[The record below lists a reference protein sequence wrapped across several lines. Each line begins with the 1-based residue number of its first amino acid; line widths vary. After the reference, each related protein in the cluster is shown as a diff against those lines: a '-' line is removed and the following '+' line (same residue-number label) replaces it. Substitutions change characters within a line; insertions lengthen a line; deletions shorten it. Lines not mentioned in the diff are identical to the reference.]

1 MSTTTIAPRV
11 APFDIQGELPD
22 TERVE
27 NAMRSFVA
35 DFGATA
41 AAHMSACVR
50 CGLCAEACHF
60 YLQTGEAKYTPIHK
74 LKPFEQAYNREVGP
88 FAPLFRWLGLSR
100 KVTIEELEEWECL
113 IYNSCTL
120 CGRCTLI
127 CPMGIDIA
135 ELVKEARHGM
145 YKAGL
150 LPARLATI
158 TRNAETRHSPF
169 GTEEDFVRTIHEIEA
184 KFAVTLPLDKTKADI
199 LVTTA
204 PGELEEDQKSIAG
217 LAKILDAIGADWTMS
232 SHAFEATNF
241 GFLSGNMELQR
252 DLTMR
257 IIDKAVEIGAQ
268 TLLLPECGHAYGAAR
283 WEAASW
289 YGKPLPVRVLHMVE
303 FLAELI
309 ETGRIKVGKVGES
322 CTFHDPCQMVR
333 RGGLEEAPR
342 SILAALGYELHEMR
356 DHGAFAFCCGG
367 GGGVLANARAEPLRL
382 RVFELKKRQIE
393 ETGAEHFITSCGQCR
408 LTFEKGT
415 AAFHWDKH
423 PESLL
428 ELVADNLIGGK
439 TST

>member
-1 MSTTTIAPRV
+1 MSATAVTPAI
-11 APFDIQGELPD
+11 APFDRQGDLPD
-22 TERVE
+22 AERVQ

-41 AAHMSACVR
+41 ATHMSSCVR

-60 YLQTGEAKYTPIHK
+60 YVQTGDPKYTPIHK

-88 FAPLFRWLGLSR
+88 FAPLYRWLGLSR
-100 KVTIEELEEWECL
+100 KVTIEELEEWESL
-113 IYNSCTL
+113 IYDSCTL

-150 LPARLATI
+150 LPARLAAI
-158 TRNAETRHSPF
+158 TRNAEMRHSPF
-169 GTEEDFVRTIHEIEA
+169 GTVEDFVRTIHEIEE
-184 KFAVTLPLDKTKADI
+184 KFGIQLPLDKPKADI

-217 LAKILDAIGADWTMS
+217 LAKILGSIGADWTFS

-241 GFLSGNMELQR
+241 GFLSGNMALQR

-257 IIDKAVEIGAQ
+257 IIDKAVEIGAG

-283 WEAASW
+283 WEAAAW
-289 YGKPLPVRVLHMVE
+289 YDKPIPLRVLHMVE

-309 ETGRIKVGKVGES
+309 ETGEIQVGKVGDS
-322 CTFHDPCQMVR
+322 ATFHDPCQMVR

-342 SILAALGYELHEMR
+342 KILAALGYELREMK
-356 DHGAFAFCCGG
+356 DHGAFGYCCGG

-382 RVFELKKRQIE
+382 RVFELKKHQIE
-393 ETGAEHFITSCGQCR
+393 ATGAEHFITSCGQCR
-408 LTFEKGT
+408 LTFVKGAT
-415 AAFHWDKH
+415 AFHWNKL

-428 ELVADNLIGGK
+428 ELVADNLIGGQ
-439 TST
+439 TSR